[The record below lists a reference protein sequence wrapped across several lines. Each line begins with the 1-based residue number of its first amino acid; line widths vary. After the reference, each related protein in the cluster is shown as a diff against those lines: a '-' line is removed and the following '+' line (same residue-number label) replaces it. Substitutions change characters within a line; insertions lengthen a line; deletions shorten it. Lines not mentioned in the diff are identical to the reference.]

1 MPAAVAAAP
10 SSSSSDDVEY
20 RILALYRFVPLIPLP
35 STFECGHDDYQQPQ
49 PQQGEA
55 PPLQVERHPTL
66 LALQSELSSTLR
78 AYNVRGTLLL
88 APEGINGT
96 ICYPVRRTSTHV
108 TTATAAVHQS
118 GDDGSNVS
126 IHDNDTE
133 YDDPVV
139 KYLKNHPLF
148 GGPDLRT
155 RLSVWKDEY
164 ENGEDT
170 PGNNEQH
177 QLLQSPQQAFQ
188 RLKIKIKA
196 EIVTLGLGRAT
207 TKVDNYPIAS
217 SAADVS
223 DSASDATTAAV
234 PTSSPP
240 TSSTLNHH
248 HQQQQQQQ
256 RYQSN
261 HLLSNPLT
269 IKGQY
274 LNPSQWDQIAIHNPN
289 ILVIDT
295 RNTYEID
302 IGTFESAINPH
313 TQNFSDLPV
322 YLTRLAEEYD
332 WSSYSNKDGSNDEDE
347 VDVYGRGGS
356 EKDVGEKVVDASA
369 ADEDQLIA
377 PANNKYPKSLSSSS
391 AAAAA
396 TTKKKKPPPEGIA
409 MFCTG
414 GIRCEKATSYAIQSK
429 LFPKD
434 MPIYHLEGGILA
446 YLDHVAER
454 RSSEGGGVG
463 GSGEEEDAGKT
474 RERKTEVETEK
485 EEEDERG
492 VNADN
497 TKKNCIDKRPLSS
510 SSLKSTFRGE
520 CFVFDKRVA
529 VTKGLRP
536 SRKYISCHGCRGP
549 MDYRLLLE
557 STSIDDDSSTTT
569 YEAQDDEV
577 EAARYQALAA
587 GILDLPP
594 LRYDA
599 RTQRHYLPG
608 LTCPRCHA
616 STTRESLERFAERN
630 RQVEFCKRE
639 GKVHFQDQGG
649 GGSEVV
655 ADI

>member
-1 MPAAVAAAP
+1 MVDDPTMRTNTMPAVVVAAAP
-10 SSSSSDDVEY
+10 SSFSSSDDVEY
-20 RILALYRFVPLIPLP
+20 RILALYRFVPLIPFP
-35 STFECGHDDYQQPQ
+35 PAFECGHDDNQQQQQQQPS
-49 PQQGEA
+49 QQQCDA
-55 PPLQVERHPTL
+55 PPPPPLPVERHPTL

-108 TTATAAVHQS
+108 PTATATVHQS
-118 GDDGSNVS
+118 DDGSNVNVA
-126 IHDNDTE
+126 IYGVDTE
-133 YDDPVV
+133 YDDPVA

-170 PGNNEQH
+170 PGNNEQQ

-207 TKVDNYPIAS
+207 NTDEVDNHAT
-217 SAADVS
+217 S
-223 DSASDATTAAV
+223 DTTTAVV
-234 PTSSPP
+234 PTSSSPP
-240 TSSTLNHH
+240 ITSSSTLNQHH
-248 HQQQQQQQ
+248 QQ

-274 LNPSQWDQIAIHNPN
+274 LNPSQWDLIAISNPN

-313 TQNFSDLPV
+313 TQNFSDLPD
-322 YLTRLAEEYD
+322 YLKRLSEEYD
-332 WSSYSNKDGSNDEDE
+332 WSSYKDGN
-347 VDVYGRGGS
+347 VDNKHGRG
-356 EKDVGEKVVDASA
+356 EDVGEKVIKATISA
-369 ADEDQLIA
+369 TDEEQLIA
-377 PANNKYPKSLSSSS
+377 TANNEHSESPS
-391 AAAAA
+391 AAAATA
-396 TTKKKKPPPEGIA
+396 TTKKKPPPEGIA

-454 RSSEGGGVG
+454 RSNEEGGIA
-463 GSGEEEDAGKT
+463 EKT
-474 RERKTEVETEK
+474 RERRTEVEAEK

-492 VNADN
+492 INADN
-497 TKKNCIDKRPLSS
+497 TKKNCIDKRTSSS

-529 VTKGLRP
+529 VTEGLRP
-536 SRKYISCHGCRGP
+536 SKKYISCHGCRGP

-557 STSIDDDSSTTT
+557 STSVDDDSSTTT
-569 YEAQDDEV
+569 V
-577 EAARYQALAA
+577 EASRYQALAA

-616 STTRESLERFAERN
+616 TTTRESLERFAERN

-639 GKVHFQDQGG
+639 GKTHFQDQGG
-649 GGSEVV
+649 GGSKN
-655 ADI
+655 DR